1 MDPSGGNTGDL
12 RTVADDLK
20 ARRDEI
26 AKRVVDDWYGI
37 REREPWLG
45 LPEDLDQ
52 DHLPDLIAAL
62 VDTALAS
69 AFAHDAR
76 AKLVWTAAQHGEQR
90 RDSGYEEN
98 LIYRE
103 YTQLRTVMWSEI
115 RDRYAEAGSAAAAV
129 VRLDAAISLA
139 LGGSLRGF
147 YRTTL
152 ASSDDWPAAVERLIA
167 EFEFRGD
174 A

>member
-1 MDPSGGNTGDL
+1 MASANDNL
-12 RTVADDLK
+12 DDLDEVAAELD
-20 ARRDEI
+20 ARRHEI

-37 REREPWLG
+37 RKREPWLG

-62 VDTALAS
+62 TATALRTF
-69 AFAHDAR
+69 FAEHER
-76 AKLVWTAAQHGEQR
+76 STLVWAAVEHGEQR
-90 RDSGYEEN
+90 RNSGYEEN

-103 YTQLRTVMWSEI
+103 YTQLRSVLWSEI
-115 RDRYAEAGSAAAAV
+115 RRRHARAGKASAAV

-147 YRTTL
+147 YRRTL
-152 ASSDDWPAAVERLIA
+152 ETSEDWPAAIDRLID
-167 EFEFRGD
+167 EFSFRGTE
-174 A
+174 

>member
-1 MDPSGGNTGDL
+1 MASASDNVNDL
-12 RTVADDLK
+12 GAVAAELDE
-20 ARRDEI
+20 RRNEI

-52 DHLPDLIAAL
+52 DHLPDLI
-62 VDTALAS
+62 TALTAT
-69 AFAHDAR
+69 ALRTFFDDDER
-76 AKLVWTAAQHGEQR
+76 TTLVWAAVEHGEQR
-90 RDSGYEEN
+90 RASGYEEN

-103 YTQLRTVMWSEI
+103 YTQLRSVLWSEI
-115 RDRYAEAGSAAAAV
+115 RRRYARAGMASAAV

-147 YRTTL
+147 YRRTL
-152 ASSDDWPAAVERLIA
+152 ETSEDWPGAIERLID
-167 EFEFRGD
+167 EFSFRGTE
-174 A
+174 

>member
-1 MDPSGGNTGDL
+1 MDISTGSTEDL
-12 RTVADDLK
+12 RDVADDLK

-26 AKRVVDDWYGI
+26 ARRVIDDWYGI

-52 DHLPDLIAAL
+52 DHLPDLITAL
-62 VDTALAS
+62 ADTALATF
-69 AFAHDAR
+69 FAEDVR
-76 AKLVWTAAQHGEQR
+76 SNMVWTAVEHGEQR
-90 RDSGYEEN
+90 RESGYEEN

-103 YTQLRTVMWSEI
+103 YTQLRSVVWSEI
-115 RDRYAEAGSAAAAV
+115 RDRYAGSGKASAAV

-152 ASSDDWPAAVERLIA
+152 ESSADWPAAVGRLID
-167 EFEFRGD
+167 EFAFRGD
-174 A
+174 V